1 MADDTLWQ
9 TKLHARLHDPA
20 EKAQVLLRDPAGHEG
35 GTSRALH
42 RLLGFDGIPEAG
54 HLPPD
59 GDDALDTVL
68 SKNGIPVGM
77 YRTVQRA
84 DWWASAADRPQ
95 WPMEEVTVTTG
106 NGQTRTRAIA
116 EWAQVHWTKQPI
128 LIHPLN
134 GKEFDL
140 GSLADTDI
148 HDIKDR
154 SRAHF
159 ERLVRKDGEVDWRRT
174 LLAFWRFGPEL
185 REEDDNGTLGQLWP
199 LLPADTRIPDHS
211 IWDHLDLVSA
221 FAGAFAAD
229 PDEDAALLALSI
241 GPVQSFIAAA
251 RSTSDL
257 WAGSH
262 LLARLSWEAAKVVC
276 KRLGPDAILFPRLRG
291 IPQVDVW
298 LRDECRLP
306 PEWFKGSDWTERETD
321 ANPLFSA
328 ALPNR
333 FVAVV
338 PASAAGAITGEIEAR
353 VRDWLKSLGA
363 RVVDRL
369 LEAASLRKPGD
380 PRDETVYAYRQ
391 MRDQLD
397 GFPEVHW
404 AAVPFSLIRPR
415 DTERQTDLDT
425 SMLSEAMAPFFGVG
439 ADKPSGF
446 LDSPAWKVLQNDR
459 TWEDGT
465 KFFAPNPGVLY
476 PAVYD
481 LAERVLAAA
490 KAVRPFAQTE
500 QRGWRCSLTGETEWL
515 TTDEAQLDRPYSAQ
529 EETLWTTIARV
540 EPSWAKSR
548 ERLGALPAVKR
559 LWPTIF
565 AEEVAG
571 IVRRKSRGVDRFVVS
586 THTMALAKQI
596 EKRIQLQQAKD
607 GKPVAEDLRAEFED
621 VVSELR
627 SSPVAL
633 PHKLIRMIVG
643 DRDTARWA
651 KHLPGLLDAAAD
663 SDGEERQRAEK
674 QRRAEALVKHLLGDK
689 IETYYALLLMDGDHM
704 GRILSG
710 DEGDYG
716 DDPSCVISYMDS
728 FHPQVRDGFETRAH
742 ANPALKEY
750 GNQKRAMSPN
760 RHLAISA
767 ALNDFALYVVPEVI
781 EREYLGRVLYAG
793 GDDVMAMLPVADLL
807 PAMRRLR
814 YAYSGHDPRD
824 ASIDWKTA
832 RGSRKLVCK
841 DGFALLP
848 PRSGQGPGSDS
859 RRGRLMRMM
868 GGATASCGAV
878 IAHHQAPLTAVM
890 RELRDAEQRAKNDGG
905 RDAFSLTVVK
915 RSGGA
920 LHLTARWGKPL
931 DLLLEVRD
939 FLAAPSV
946 SRRAVYNSLVW
957 LKDLPEDANA
967 DMLGSLFG
975 YQFVR
980 QTRVQANDEAGW
992 KRDKI
997 IGLARRLAGLA
1008 AARPADERRGWLE
1021 RFLGVAEFLAR
1032 ETRYGVEEAAGDD
1045 SDSEPSEP
1053 AARSAARG

>member
-1 MADDTLWQ
+1 MTIMADDTFWQ

-20 EKAQVLLRDPAGHEG
+20 EKALVLLRDPAGHEG

-42 RLLGFDGIPEAG
+42 RLLGFDRIPESG

-68 SKNGIPVGM
+68 SKNGIPAGM

-106 NGQTRTRAIA
+106 TGQTRTRAVA
-116 EWAQVHWTKQPI
+116 KWAQVRWTRQPT

-134 GKEFDL
+134 GNRFDL

-154 SRAHF
+154 SRTHF
-159 ERLVRKDGEVDWRRT
+159 ERLVVRDGEAVDWRRT

-185 REEDDNGTLGQLWP
+185 REEDDNGALGQLWP
-199 LLPADTRIPDHS
+199 LLPADTRIPDHA

-276 KRLGPDAILFPRLRG
+276 ERLGPDAVLFPRLRG

-298 LRDECRLP
+298 LRDECGLP

-338 PASAAGAITGEIEAR
+338 PASAAGAIAGEIEAR
-353 VRDWLKSLGA
+353 VRDWLKSIGT

-369 LEAASLRKPGD
+369 LVAASLRHSGE

-415 DTERQTDLDT
+415 DTKRQTNLDT

-446 LDSPAWKVLQNDR
+446 LDSPAWKVLQDDR
-459 TWEDGT
+459 MWEDGT

-490 KAVRPFAQTE
+490 KAVRPFAQTR

-515 TTDEAQLDRPYSAQ
+515 TTAEEQLKWPYRTR
-529 EETLWTTIARV
+529 EDTLWAEV
-540 EPSWAKSR
+540 AKVKPAWAKAG
-548 ERLGALPAVKR
+548 EHLGALPAIKR
-559 LWPTIF
+559 LWPTLF

-571 IVRRKSRGVDRFVVS
+571 VVGAGRGDVRRFVVS

-596 EKRIQLQQAKD
+596 EERVRGGGSDEPL
-607 GKPVAEDLRAEFED
+607 GNDLRAEFD
-621 VVSELR
+621 RAVSGVE
-627 SSPVAL
+627 PAAL
-633 PHKLIRMIVG
+633 PRKLMQLIHG
-643 DRDTARWA
+643 DRDTAQWA
-651 KHLPGLLDAAAD
+651 KYLPGLLDAAAD
-663 SDGEERQRAEK
+663 SDDKEGRREEK

-710 DEGDYG
+710 DEGEA
-716 DDPSCVISYMDS
+716 DDGPSCAISYLQS
-728 FHPQVRDGFETRAH
+728 LHPQVRNGFEARTGN
-742 ANPALKEY
+742 NPVLKEY
-750 GNQKRAMSPN
+750 GDQTRAMSPN

-814 YAYSGHDPRD
+814 YAYGGHDPHD
-824 ASIDWKTA
+824 APKAA
-832 RGSRKLVCK
+832 RGSRELVCK
-841 DGFALLP
+841 DGFALL
-848 PRSGQGPGSDS
+848 
-859 RRGRLMRMM
+859 RGRLMRMM
-868 GGATASCGAV
+868 GGATASCGGI

-890 RELRDAEQRAKNDGG
+890 RELRDAEQRAKNEGG
-905 RDAFSLTVVK
+905 RNAFSLTVVK

-931 DLLLEVRD
+931 DLLLKVRD

-957 LKDLPEDANA
+957 LKDLPDDADA
-967 DMLGSLFG
+967 DMLGRLLG

-980 QTRVQANDEAGW
+980 QTRAQASDNAGW
-992 KRDKI
+992 KRDEI
-997 IGLARRLAGLA
+997 LDLACRIANLA

-1021 RFLGVAEFLAR
+1021 RFLGAAEFLAR
-1032 ETRYGVEEAAGDD
+1032 ETRHGVEEAAGDD
-1045 SDSEPSEP
+1045 SDSDPSEP